1 MGASASGSGV
11 LSSADC
17 GPNSARGARGGPW
30 GGDYGL
36 ARGGP
41 ELGCAVVVWTHPAG
55 EPVETCLLP
64 GHLLVGD
71 VLALRAGLVVPA
83 VARLLYVYDL

>member
-1 MGASASGSGV
+1 M
-11 LSSADC
+11 
-17 GPNSARGARGGPW
+17 
-30 GGDYGL
+30 
-36 ARGGP
+36 
-41 ELGCAVVVWTHPAG
+41 VVWTHPAG